1 MCKPLLTF
9 CILNAHLNVIQELDD
24 TCLVKFS
31 GLSSACWIRL
41 VNGRQSSCSCFFLHS
56 VLSAWFTSACKIL
69 SAAPLLAVNERPRA
83 ARGRLCVSTIK
94 KQKNKNWT
102 MTDTQQ
108 PDGPAWRAVLNSDKA
123 DWRVFQCFVEVWP
136 LTLEEGHECYF
147 ASRVIAV
154 TSMMTSA
161 K

>member
-24 TCLVKFS
+24 TCLVRFS
-31 GLSSACWIRL
+31 GLSSACWWMDGKAL
-41 VNGRQSSCSCFFLHS
+41 VAAFSCIVSSQHGSQ
-56 VLSAWFTSACKIL
+56 SACKIL
-69 SAAPLLAVNERPRA
+69 SAAPLLAVSEWPRS

-94 KQKNKNWT
+94 KQNKTWT

-123 DWRVFQCFVEVWP
+123 GWRVLQCFVEVWP

-154 TSMMTSA
+154 TRMMTSA